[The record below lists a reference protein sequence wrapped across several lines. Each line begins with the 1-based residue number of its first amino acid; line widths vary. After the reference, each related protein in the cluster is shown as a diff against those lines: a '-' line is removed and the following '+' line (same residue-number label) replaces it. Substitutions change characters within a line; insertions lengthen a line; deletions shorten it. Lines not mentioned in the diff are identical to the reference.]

1 MKIILTTALI
11 LLSSTF
17 STAQTAKAAAAPAI
31 VTTDD
36 FRCEKMTG
44 LSLVE
49 FKVKL
54 VENCDLNKP
63 FSSSLSS
70 VLNES
75 TYFYCCQ
82 KKK

>member
-1 MKIILTTALI
+1 MKLLLTTALVF
-11 LLSSTF
+11 LSSTF
-17 STAQTAKAAAAPAI
+17 STAQSPKTATGPAPVVAE
-31 VTTDD
+31 D
-36 FRCEKMTG
+36 FRCEKITG
-44 LSLVE
+44 LSLTD
-49 FKVKL
+49 FKTKL

>member
-1 MKIILTTALI
+1 MKIILTAALI
-11 LLSSTF
+11 LLGPTF
-17 STAQTAKAAAAPAI
+17 SMAQTAKTAAAPAA
-31 VTTDD
+31 VTTED

-49 FKVKL
+49 FKTKL

-70 VLNES
+70 VINES

>member
-17 STAQTAKAAAAPAI
+17 STAQTAKVAAAPST
-31 VTTDD
+31 VSVDD

-49 FKVKL
+49 FKTKL

>member
-1 MKIILTTALI
+1 MKIVLTRALV
-11 LLSSTF
+11 LFAATF
-17 STAQTAKAAAAPAI
+17 STIQTAKSAAAPA
-31 VTTDD
+31 VTNDD
-36 FRCEKMTG
+36 LRCEKMTG

-49 FKVKL
+49 FKSKL

-70 VLNES
+70 VMNES